1 MCIPESC
8 IEIKI
13 NLKCENKHFK
23 LIFTSF
29 CSGMVRLGLIADYI
43 WNVDIWIHTVKDVRE
58 GSGYFKFSSDF
69 LSEYNFTGWNLQSLW
84 RNFMSSKGWWN
95 ELHNFSS

>member
-1 MCIPESC
+1 MW
-8 IEIKI
+8 
-13 NLKCENKHFK
+13 NKNFK
-23 LIFTSF
+23 LIFSFF
-29 CSGMVRLGLIADYI
+29 CSGMGRLGLTGDYT

-58 GSGYFKFSSDF
+58 GSGLLQINF
-69 LSEYNFTGWNLQSLW
+69 LSEYNLTGWNFQSLW